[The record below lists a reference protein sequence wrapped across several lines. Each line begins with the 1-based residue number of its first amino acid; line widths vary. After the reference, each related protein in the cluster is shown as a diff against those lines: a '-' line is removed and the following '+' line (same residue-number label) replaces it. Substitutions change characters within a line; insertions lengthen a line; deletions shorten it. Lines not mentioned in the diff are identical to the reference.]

1 MKDIYEDYNV
11 LGIIFFIFVLIF
23 AIIIGAG
30 HTGNLRPLTWFGDT
44 SSLFII
50 LSFTGFTY
58 IKKDKFEFHELGSV
72 LKKDLILGGWM
83 GLIIRFVMY
92 MNMNDMKSFNL
103 PIGFC
108 VSLIQLLYGYLLGN
122 VFESFWP
129 HNRKSES

>member
-1 MKDIYEDYNV
+1 MKDFYKENNV

-23 AIIIGAG
+23 AVTIGAD
-30 HTGNLRPLTWFGDT
+30 HTGNLRPLTWFGDI

-50 LSFTGFTY
+50 LSFAGFTY

-103 PIGFC
+103 PIGFG
-108 VSLIQLLYGYLLGN
+108 VSLIPLLYGYLLGN

-129 HNRKSES
+129 HNRKPVS